1 MFQTIGY
8 NLIKGIGECLQVPVY
23 QAKLHGTSVNTEMN
37 YDPTD
42 NDEIEDMYN
51 LLLKIKVRNYLII
64 YIQKEHPDIEGVAA
78 GAVLSNYQRIRVEN
92 VCSRLSLTPLAYLWE
107 RDQSELLDEMI
118 ECKMNAILVKTAALG
133 LVPEKHLNKTIEELR
148 DDLHELVFYYF
159 IILFIY
165 LSILNLFCLE

>member
-1 MFQTIGY
+1 
-8 NLIKGIGECLQVPVY
+8 
-23 QAKLHGTSVNTEMN
+23 
-37 YDPTD
+37 
-42 NDEIEDMYN
+42 
-51 LLLKIKVRNYLII
+51 
-64 YIQKEHPDIEGVAA
+64 
-78 GAVLSNYQRIRVEN
+78 
-92 VCSRLSLTPLAYLWE
+92 
-107 RDQSELLDEMI
+107 MI